1 MSNKINASTHL
12 KNVTFEIHYPASPF
26 YPRTPVFAQF
36 SGVLNADD
44 RVYAKLDSGS
54 IPDTFSVPGIPIKG
68 SFTIEPNQAPWHF
81 AGYLCNH
88 RIEADA
94 EQS

>member
-1 MSNKINASTHL
+1 MKNKTNASTHL
-12 KNVTFEIHYPASPF
+12 KSVTFEIHYPASPF
-26 YPRTPVFAQF
+26 YPRSPVFAEF

-54 IPDTFSVPGIPIKG
+54 IPDTFSVPGIPITG
-68 SFTIEPNQAPWHF
+68 SFTIEANEAPWRF
-81 AGYLCNH
+81 SGFLSNN
-88 RIEADA
+88 RIQADA

>member
-1 MSNKINASTHL
+1 MQNKINESRHL

-44 RVYAKLDSGS
+44 RIYAKLDSGS
-54 IPDTFSVPGIPIKG
+54 IPDTFSVPGIPITG
-68 SFTIEPNQAPWHF
+68 SFTIEANQVPWRF
-81 AGYLCNH
+81 AGFLCNH
-88 RIEADA
+88 KIEADA
-94 EQS
+94 EQ